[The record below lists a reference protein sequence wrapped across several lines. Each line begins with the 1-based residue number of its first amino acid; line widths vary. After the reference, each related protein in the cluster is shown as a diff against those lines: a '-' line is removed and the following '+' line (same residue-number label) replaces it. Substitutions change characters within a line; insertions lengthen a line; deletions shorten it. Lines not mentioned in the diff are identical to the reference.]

1 MNLIRIFKTF
11 FLHLTCLYPLSLF
24 ADFNNELP
32 INPHSVENNQT
43 QSNTLNP
50 SNTVRKKYEND
61 KKEKINTDKG
71 TKSPNEN
78 SDIAKHNVNAPVY
91 FKGNSADGS
100 RKTGILNLL
109 GNVEIIQ
116 DDTTLTSD
124 KAQIFGTAGTT
135 FGSGSRSI
143 QKAIAIGNVHI
154 NKKGSLNSPEMK
166 ATANT
171 IEFLVPQKIM
181 ILKGKAKVWK
191 AQEYVNAEYIEMN
204 LETGDIK
211 LKEPHGTVDPKSSA
225 NYNKS
230 KENKSSSKVTK

>member
-1 MNLIRIFKTF
+1 MKFFRLYKISLIQF
-11 FLHLTCLYPLSLF
+11 TCLFPFSSY

-32 INPHSVENNQT
+32 VNPNLQENKES
-43 QSNTLNP
+43 QSNTHNP

-61 KKEKINTDKG
+61 KKEKINTE
-71 TKSPNEN
+71 KSNKSTSEN
-78 SDIAKHNVNAPVY
+78 SDLAKHNVNAPVY
-91 FKGNSADGS
+91 FKGNSAEGS

-109 GNVEIIQ
+109 GNVEIIH
-116 DDTTLTSD
+116 DDTILTSD
-124 KAQIFGTAGTT
+124 KAQLFGTSGTT
-135 FGSGSRSI
+135 FGSGSRAI
-143 QKAIAIGNVHI
+143 QKAIAIGNVRI
-154 NKKGSLNSPEMK
+154 NKKGSTSSPEMK

-211 LKEPHGTVDPKSSA
+211 LKEPHGTVDPKSSV
-225 NYNKS
+225 NFSKNNEKKS
-230 KENKSSSKVTK
+230 NSKVTK